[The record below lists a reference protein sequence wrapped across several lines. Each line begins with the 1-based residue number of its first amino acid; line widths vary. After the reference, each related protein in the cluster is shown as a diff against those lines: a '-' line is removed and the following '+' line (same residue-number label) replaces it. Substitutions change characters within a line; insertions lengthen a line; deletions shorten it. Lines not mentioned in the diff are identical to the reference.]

1 MSDPVIIKKYPNRR
15 LYDTERSAYVVL
27 DDVARMIR
35 GGRHVTV
42 TDAKTGQDV
51 TAFILTQILM
61 EQAKKDQMVL
71 PVSLLHLIIRF
82 GETALNEFFE
92 KYLEQAIQSYLAYK
106 KTMEEQFRICLE
118 LGMDLSSIAER
129 TLSQVAPLTIYMDPS
144 RKTQKP

>member
-1 MSDPVIIKKYPNRR
+1 MSKPVVIKKYPNRR

-27 DDVARMIR
+27 DDVAQMVRD
-35 GGRHVTV
+35 GRHVTV

-61 EQAKKDQMVL
+61 EQAKRDQMVL

-82 GETALNEFFE
+82 GESALNEFFE
-92 KYLEQAIQSYLAYK
+92 KYLEQSINSYLAYK
-106 KTMEEQFRICLE
+106 KTMEEQFKICLE

-129 TLSQVAPLTIYMDPS
+129 TLSQVAPLTIYMDPA
-144 RKTQKP
+144 RKSEES